1 MKRYIF
7 LILLIC
13 MVGCGENEGS
23 VTFSDNTVVSSWLD
37 DLTVRMYIENNTDL
51 PIMSSFE
58 VDIHDDWL
66 VNQINGERTV
76 YENYALEVEET
87 DTFRLDH
94 RSENIYTISY
104 ALENKVDKIQFIEA
118 IDQGAIEVTLRSE
131 DGEELASKVITNVHI
146 YDSNNIGSSGMGMLF
161 IVIIASVLGA
171 ILLEK
176 FIRKWTGIRKPER
189 EELPKLYK
197 TLNMIL
203 HIITGLYL
211 TFALR
216 SIGPTELWETIILF
230 VLLYGVLQVVLDFIL
245 IKHQKEYRVTLLSF
259 AVILTVVVVIA
270 ERYPYMF
277 F

>member
-1 MKRYIF
+1 MRKYIF
-7 LILLIC
+7 LLLLVL
-13 MVGCGENEGS
+13 MVGCGESEGP

-51 PIMSSFE
+51 PIMSKFE

-66 VNQINGERTV
+66 ANQINGEWTV
-76 YENYALEVEET
+76 YESYAMEIEEA

-104 ALENKVDKIQFIEA
+104 DLENKVDKIQFIEA
-118 IDQGAIEVTLRSE
+118 IDQGAVEVTVMSE
-131 DGEELASKVITNVHI
+131 DGEELANKVITNIHI
-146 YDSNNIGSSGMGMLF
+146 YDVDNNSGMGMLF

-171 ILLEK
+171 ILIEK

-211 TFALR
+211 TFALG
-216 SIGPTELWETIILF
+216 SVGPTELWKTIILF
-230 VLLYGVLQVVLDFIL
+230 VFLYGMLQVVLDFIL

-259 AVILTVVVVIA
+259 TVILTLVVIIA
-270 ERYPYMF
+270 EQYPYMF